1 MTTGSRRIVLTGS
14 LAALML
20 ALVLAACGPTGRTSP
35 STAPSAT
42 APTQTVAPSSSVPS
56 SPAPAI
62 GQTDTEW
69 GRIWDAVP
77 SGFPRFPG
85 ATPADDTG
93 GEPVSARYAVP
104 DGHPEAIAAWMQS
117 AMETATFST
126 EGLNGP
132 FEGSSFVLDSVGDGE
147 CRIQTTIA
155 PLGGMTIV
163 TVRYGAACPAA

>member
-1 MTTGSRRIVLTGS
+1 MTTPHRRLVMSVLLS
-14 LAALML
+14 VA
-20 ALVLAACGPTGRTSP
+20 LAACGAAGPTSP
-35 STAPSAT
+35 SNAPSTTRPAETVPPST
-42 APTQTVAPSSSVPS
+42 AAPET
-56 SPAPAI
+56 A
-62 GQTDTEW
+62 QTDTEW

-93 GEPVSARYAVP
+93 EGPVSARYAVP
-104 DGHPEAIAAWMQS
+104 DGDPGDIAAWLQS

-132 FEGSSFVLDSVGDGE
+132 FEDGSFVLDSVGDGE